1 MRNRGF
7 TLIEILVVITIIA
20 AILAIATPMLFKGRD
35 QADLVLCKNNLKEIG
50 GLFLLYQQR
59 FDEKM
64 PKTDSGIQF
73 LCELVKEGFI
83 HPIEK
88 EVKVLQCPGD
98 KGLKQQGFKAEDYKD
113 VKAINSTMVSYS
125 GRNTKD
131 YPLKF
136 SKRAEEPIACDDDE
150 DEPNHPNKVNV
161 LYLDF
166 QVGDVDINEFGGAE
180 AFRVGHDSP
189 FEKFKVLNN
198 N

>member
-20 AILAIATPMLFKGRD
+20 AILAIATPMLFKGKD
-35 QADLVLCKNNLKEIG
+35 QANLVFCQKNLSEMG
-50 GLFLLYQQR
+50 QGFMLYQQR
-59 FDEKM
+59 FEEKM

-73 LCELVKEGFI
+73 LAELVKEGFI
-83 HPIEK
+83 NPIDK
-88 EVKVLQCPGD
+88 EIKILQCPGD
-98 KGLKQQGFKAEDYKD
+98 MQLKQQGFKPEDYKD
-113 VKAINSTMVSYS
+113 YKAINSAMVSYS

-136 SKRAEEPIACDDDE
+136 SKRGEEPIACDDDE

-166 QVGDVDINEFGGAE
+166 SVGQVDVNEFGGAE